1 MDRNTSDS
9 SPSIAL
15 VLHSNILWGSGVEK
29 TALFY
34 IIYISKEIKNIT
46 FVQTYISDK
55 DKKGIRLDESYLDV
69 IIKNVKL

>member
-1 MDRNTSDS
+1 MDRNTLDS

-29 TALFY
+29 ATLYY
-34 IIYISKEIKNIT
+34 IIYIPKEIKNIT
-46 FVQTYISDK
+46 FVQTNISDK

-69 IIKNVKL
+69 IKKNVTL